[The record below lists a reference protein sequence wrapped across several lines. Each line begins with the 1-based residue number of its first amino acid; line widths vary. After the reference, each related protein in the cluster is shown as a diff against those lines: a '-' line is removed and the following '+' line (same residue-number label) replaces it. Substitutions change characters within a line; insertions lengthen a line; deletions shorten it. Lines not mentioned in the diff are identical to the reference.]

1 MALEKRSWEGQ
12 ERPWFLGEK
21 GEKRGRAKKRLR
33 AVLVPRLLGSREEQ
47 EERSF
52 TSAFPSNLVPINLVP
67 SFSPFLAIETL
78 ENSPLLFPLLLFPR
92 TPGPSLPLLPF
103 LVPALP

>member
-1 MALEKRSWEGQ
+1 MVLEERAWEGQ

-21 GEKRGRAKKRLR
+21 GEERGRAKKRLR

-52 TSAFPSNLVPINLVP
+52 ASAFPSNLVPINLVP
-67 SFSPFLAIETL
+67 SFPPFLAI
-78 ENSPLLFPLLLFPR
+78 
-92 TPGPSLPLLPF
+92 
-103 LVPALP
+103 